1 LRQFVKRQLKGAA
14 LKKAIRALRHRN
26 FKLFFGGQ
34 IISLVGTWMQRIA
47 MGWLV
52 YRLTNSPFMLGAVGF
67 AGQIPTFLLA
77 PLGGVF
83 ADRWD
88 RRRVLVVTQTLAM
101 VQALLLSVL
110 VLTGT
115 VVIWH
120 IFVLSMFLGIVNAW
134 DMPVRQSF
142 MIEMVEKKED
152 LSNAIALNSSMVNS
166 ARLLGPSLAGI
177 LIAGVGEG
185 TCFLLNGISYLAV
198 IAALLAMNVT
208 AKASPRQGTRVWS
221 GLTEGFHYAFGFAPI
236 WSLLLLLAL
245 VSLMGMPY
253 AVLMPIFAKE
263 ILHGGPHTLGFLMGA
278 SGVGAL
284 AGAVYL
290 ASRKSVLGLGK
301 IISIAASIFGL
312 GLIAFSLS
320 RLLELSLIMM
330 MVTGFGMIVAMA
342 ASNTVLQ
349 TIVEDDKRGRIMS
362 FYTMAFMGMAPF
374 GSLLAGFLAS
384 RMGAPDTLL
393 LGGITCLLGAAVFAT
408 RLRALRKLV
417 RPIYVKAGIIPEIE
431 AGIQNVTELSMPDKK
446 PL

>member
-1 LRQFVKRQLKGAA
+1 LLFFGKIFFGSLRQFVKRQLKGAA

-236 WSLLLLLAL
+236 
-245 VSLMGMPY
+245 
-253 AVLMPIFAKE
+253 
-263 ILHGGPHTLGFLMGA
+263 
-278 SGVGAL
+278 
-284 AGAVYL
+284 
-290 ASRKSVLGLGK
+290 
-301 IISIAASIFGL
+301 
-312 GLIAFSLS
+312 
-320 RLLELSLIMM
+320 
-330 MVTGFGMIVAMA
+330 
-342 ASNTVLQ
+342 
-349 TIVEDDKRGRIMS
+349 
-362 FYTMAFMGMAPF
+362 
-374 GSLLAGFLAS
+374 
-384 RMGAPDTLL
+384 
-393 LGGITCLLGAAVFAT
+393 
-408 RLRALRKLV
+408 
-417 RPIYVKAGIIPEIE
+417 
-431 AGIQNVTELSMPDKK
+431 
-446 PL
+446 

>member
-1 LRQFVKRQLKGAA
+1 LLQVVKRQLKGAA
-14 LKKAIRALRHRN
+14 LKQAIRALRHRN

-88 RRRVLVVTQTLAM
+88 RRRVLVITQTLAM
-101 VQALLLSVL
+101 VQALVLSVL
-110 VLTGT
+110 VLTGA

-120 IFVLSMFLGIVNAW
+120 IFVLSMFLGVVNAW

-177 LIAGVGEG
+177 LIASVGEG

-198 IAALLAMNVT
+198 IAALLAMNV
-208 AKASPRQGTRVWS
+208 ASKASPRQGARVWS
-221 GLTEGFHYAFGFAPI
+221 GLAEGFHYAFGFAPI
-236 WSLLLLLAL
+236 WSVLLLLAL

-301 IISIAASIFGL
+301 IISIAASLFGL

-320 RLLELSLIMM
+320 RLLGLSLIMM
-330 MVTGFGMIVAMA
+330 IVTGFGMIVAMA

-384 RMGAPDTLL
+384 RIGAPDTLL
-393 LGGITCLLGAAVFAT
+393 LGGIACLLGAAVFAM
-408 RLRALRKLV
+408 RLRALRRLV
-417 RPIYVKAGIIPEIE
+417 RPIYVQAGIIPEI
-431 AGIQNVTELSMPDKK
+431 ASGIQNVTELSMPDKK